1 MALVFL
7 CTLAQVEMGTLGA
20 VNTYMR
26 SWFAWW
32 SPRGSTFQ
40 IPVFPGG
47 ALVGLVLIANLT
59 AAMIKRFTFSW
70 NKAGLWVIHMGLIL
84 LVAGEFVAGALQVD
98 NRMIIREGETVN
110 FLESYRDTELVIR
123 DVSDPAFENVFTI
136 PSSRLAKGG
145 ALPLPGSPLAI
156 KVVRFYKNAE
166 LSALRPEDHAPLAN
180 RGVGASVKVT
190 ELPGETA
197 ENKMNLP
204 GAIIEP
210 VAGNQS
216 YGVWLI
222 STQLGAP
229 QSFVHEG
236 RTYVM
241 SMRIQRQYLPYSL
254 TLKKF
259 RHDVYPGTE
268 IPKNFSSLVQLQNT
282 NQGDNREVL
291 IYMNQPLRYQGRT
304 FYQSGYEGDTIT
316 ILQVVWSLR
325 SACSSTL
332 AFPCASRWGGGPHH
346 ENHQIHPLAGGSTG
360 SGGDRD
366 PGLTPVQGARL
377 RSEYLW

>member
-1 MALVFL
+1 
-7 CTLAQVEMGTLGA
+7 
-20 VNTYMR
+20 
-26 SWFAWW
+26 
-32 SPRGSTFQ
+32 
-40 IPVFPGG
+40 
-47 ALVGLVLIANLT
+47 
-59 AAMIKRFTFSW
+59 
-70 NKAGLWVIHMGLIL
+70 
-84 LVAGEFVAGALQVD
+84 
-98 NRMIIREGETVN
+98 
-110 FLESYRDTELVIR
+110 
-123 DVSDPAFENVFTI
+123 
-136 PSSRLAKGG
+136 
-145 ALPLPGSPLAI
+145 
-156 KVVRFYKNAE
+156 
-166 LSALRPEDHAPLAN
+166 LAN

-216 YGVWLI
+216 YGVWLV

-316 ILQVVWSLR
+316 ILQVVQNPGWLLPYISCLVITLGLLFHFGISLR
-325 SACSSTL
+325 KSMGRRSAS
-332 AFPCASRWGGGPHH
+332 
-346 ENHQIHPLAGGSTG
+346 
-360 SGGDRD
+360 
-366 PGLTPVQGARL
+366 
-377 RSEYLW
+377 